1 MASTQQQ
8 LFDVQPARWE
18 EDDAREQRVASVIFP
33 TGPDKPFDYVVPDG
47 LRDRIE
53 CGRRVRAPFG
63 RGNRAVVGF
72 CVQLENRSD
81 VRRQLKPLTEVV
93 DSRSLLSPAMLRLTQ
108 WMAEHY
114 LSTWGQALESVLPA
128 VVRQRSGTRR
138 ITLLSVPADV
148 AASLEAVASPI
159 KLSENQR
166 ELLRYLAA
174 QPGPVTPRQLMVAQH
189 CTAAPI
195 ATLRRRGLIEAE
207 TRVVAPDEALDPPV
221 AREPDHAINADQ
233 RTALDTMLAA
243 MRAGRHETILV
254 HGVTGSGKTEVY
266 IQAIQEVVRFG
277 RQAIVLVPEISLT
290 PQTRDRFRARFDNV
304 AVLHSHL
311 REAERSWH
319 WQRIAAGEVSVV
331 VGARSAVF
339 APTPQLGLIVLDE
352 EHETTFKQETA
363 PRYHARDVALWRAQ
377 TEGIPLVLGS
387 ATPSLESWQRA
398 QAGFSRLVE
407 MPRRVF
413 DRPMPAVG
421 TIDLRDEFHNRR
433 SRGAVGQKLHQAID
447 SALKQDGQ
455 VILLLNRRG
464 FATHIQCPACG
475 HVVRCP
481 HCDLALT
488 HHRQLDIALCHYCD
502 YQMPTPVECP
512 QCKFA
517 GIRYSGVGTQR
528 LEAEIRAR
536 FPQACVLRMD
546 TDTMQAHGSHA
557 RALASFRDG
566 QVDILLGTQMIAKGL
581 DFPDVTLVG
590 VVNADTALH
599 LPDFRAAE
607 HTFQLVTQVA
617 GRTGRGPRGG
627 RVLVQTFSPEHP
639 AIRAAVHHDYAA
651 FARQELPIRE
661 ALLYPPF
668 GQMVRVVVRGPVEE
682 VARQTA
688 AELGRRL
695 QAALKRLDTPWRL
708 LGPAPAP
715 IARLRGM
722 HRFHLQLHALD
733 GALLRAA
740 VRDVMADVQRPD
752 DVQWTVDVDPLD
764 ML

>member
-1 MASTQQQ
+1 VAPQQQ
-8 LFDVQPARWE
+8 LFDTTPAAWE
-18 EDDAREQRVASVIFP
+18 EDDAREQLVASVIFP
-33 TGPDKPFDYVVPDG
+33 TGPDKPFDYAVPDG

-93 DSRSLLSPAMLRLTQ
+93 DTHSLLSPPMLRLTR
-108 WMAEHY
+108 WMAERY
-114 LSTWGQALESVLPA
+114 LSTWGQALETVLPA
-128 VVRQRSGTRR
+128 VVRKQTTARR
-138 ITLLSVPADV
+138 ITLVSIGADV
-148 AASLEAVASPI
+148 AGRIDSLKKITAKQLEI
-159 KLSENQR
+159 
-166 ELLRYLAA
+166 LRYLAG
-174 QPGPVTPRQLMVAQH
+174 Q
-189 CTAAPI
+189 AAPVATTHLKTAVACTDAPI
-195 ATLRRRGLIEAE
+195 TTLRRKGLIDAI
-207 TRVVAPDEALDPPV
+207 TRTVAPEDARLPPPPREADYAL
-221 AREPDHAINADQ
+221 NADQ
-233 RTALDTMLAA
+233 RITLDAMLAA
-243 MRAGRHETILV
+243 LHSGKQETILI

-311 REAERSWH
+311 REAERAWH

-339 APTPQLGLIVLDE
+339 APTPNLGLIVLDE
-352 EHETTFKQETA
+352 EHETSFKQEVT

-377 TEGIPLVLGS
+377 AEKIPLVLGS
-387 ATPSLESWQRA
+387 ATPSLESWHRA
-398 QAGFSRLVE
+398 QLGEFRLVE

-502 YQMPTPVECP
+502 FQMPAPTACPEC
-512 QCKFA
+512 QFA
-517 GIRYSGVGTQR
+517 GIRYGGVGTQK
-528 LEAEIRAR
+528 LEAEVRVR
-536 FPQACVLRMD
+536 FPDARVLRMD

-581 DFPDVTLVG
+581 DFPRVLLVG

-617 GRTGRGPRGG
+617 GRTGRGERGG
-627 RVLVQTFSPEHP
+627 RVVVQTFSPDHP
-639 AIRAAVHHDYAA
+639 AIRSAVHHDYAA

-668 GQMVRVVVRGPVEE
+668 AEMIRIVVRGPVEAPVHE
-682 VARQTA
+682 FAK
-688 AELGRRL
+688 ELGRHFTRE
-695 QAALKRLDTPWRL
+695 LKQIDTPSRL

-715 IARLRGM
+715 FAKLRGM
-722 HRFHLQLHALD
+722 YRYHLQLQAID
-733 GALLRAA
+733 GGKLRSM
-740 VRDVMADVQRPD
+740 VREVMASIPRPD
-752 DVQWTVDVDPLD
+752 EIQWTADVDPLD